1 VPDNTPNEFKG
12 NDSMKLIGNATATA
26 LPPCRNTLLADE
38 FGPVARTRNWH
49 WNVKTPEG
57 HNS

>member
-1 VPDNTPNEFKG
+1 
-12 NDSMKLIGNATATA
+12 MKLIGNATATA